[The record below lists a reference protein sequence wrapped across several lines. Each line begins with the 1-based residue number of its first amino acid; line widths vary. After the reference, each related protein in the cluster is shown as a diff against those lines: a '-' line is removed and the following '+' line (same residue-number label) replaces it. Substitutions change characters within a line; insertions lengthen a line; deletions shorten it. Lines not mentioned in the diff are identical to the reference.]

1 MVKFADR
8 LAGIDLSGIRKL
20 FEAAGSD
27 AINLGLGQPD
37 FDTPLHIK
45 EAAKR
50 AIDAG
55 FTGYTHGKGI
65 LELREAIQKCF
76 WEKNGFELGV
86 EDIIVTS
93 GASEALHIALEAL
106 VNVGDG
112 VLIPDP
118 SFVSYFALT
127 KIAGGIPKSLKL
139 DDTFR
144 LDPDTLLERIEPK
157 DRVLILNSPSNPTGK
172 VQTGDDI
179 KAYTEIAEDYGLA
192 IISDEVYEEL
202 IYEGEHVSP
211 ASFYEDVVTIN
222 AVSKTYAMTGWR
234 LGYLGA
240 PTAYVEEMLKVHQ
253 YVQACASSIS
263 QFAALEALTGDQ
275 ECVGA
280 MRDEFRARRDLLI
293 EGMVKL
299 GFKFPVP
306 EGAFYIFIKV
316 DNSEEFVK
324 KLLENGVVTTP
335 GSAFGE
341 YGKGYVRLSY
351 ATSRSD
357 IKRALEIIE
366 RVM

>member
-8 LAGIDLSGIRKL
+8 LAEIDLSGIRKL

-37 FDTPLHIK
+37 FDTPSHIK

-65 LELREAIQKCF
+65 FELREAIKRRF
-76 WEKNGFELGV
+76 SEKNGFEVGI

-106 VNVGDG
+106 IDEGDG
-112 VLIPDP
+112 VIIPDP
-118 SFVSYFALT
+118 GFVSYFTLT
-127 KIAGGIPKSLKL
+127 RIAGGIPKHLKH
-139 DDTFR
+139 DENFR
-144 LDPDTLLERIEPK
+144 LNPDTLLERIEPQ

-172 VQTGDDI
+172 VQSRKDI
-179 KAYTEIAEDYGLA
+179 KAYTEIAKDHGLV

-240 PTAYVEEMLKVHQ
+240 PANFVEEMLKVHQ

-263 QFAALEALTGDQ
+263 QFAALEALTADQ
-275 ECVGA
+275 RCVHT

-293 EGMVKL
+293 KGLAKL
-299 GFKFPVP
+299 GFKFPIP
-306 EGAFYIFIKV
+306 EGAFYVFIEV
-316 DNSEEFVK
+316 DDEEGFVR

-335 GSAFGE
+335 GSSFGA

-351 ATSRSD
+351 AASRSD
-357 IKRALEIIE
+357 IKRALAIIE
-366 RVM
+366 RVV